1 MDTIGY
7 HQLVQKLEWIK
18 QNISTL
24 QDKQNKRKFYR
35 VSSTDSKVR
44 MNNTIPFFSVRD
56 RDKQNIWSL
65 KGFICLFKS

>member
-1 MDTIGY
+1 MVTIGF
-7 HQLVQKLEWIK
+7 HQLIQKLECIT
-18 QNISTL
+18 QIISTL
-24 QDKQNKRKFYR
+24 QDKQNEWSFYR